1 MLALGLGLIAALG
14 WGTHDLLVRTIAPGA
29 RVLPHLAVVMAV
41 GLGGGY
47 VWLKQIQAGAAE
59 EVPGGLVPAA
69 ALRAPAGVRAP
80 VGAGED
86 DGFVAP
92 ALDEAQPGEEG
103 ER

>member
-1 MLALGLGLIAALG
+1 MGEEQR
-14 WGTHDLLVRTIAPGA
+14 VRLWQ
-29 RVLPHLAVVMAV
+29 VVAVVVAL

-47 VWLKQIQAGAAE
+47 VWMKQSQAGAAE

-69 ALRAPAGVRAP
+69 AVPAPAGVGAP
-80 VGAGED
+80 AGAGEED
-86 DGFVAP
+86 RFVAP